1 MTLSVKNPKKKFVSD
16 LDVIVGR
23 NLRTK
28 RAERGLSQE
37 KLGEG
42 VDLTYQQVQKQE
54 NGKNRVSAARLY
66 EYSLILDIPV
76 IEFFEGVED
85 IARQR
90 IQRRMKINE

>member
-1 MTLSVKNPKKKFVSD
+1 MKNPKKKFVSD

-23 NLRTK
+23 NLRIK
-28 RAERGLSQE
+28 RALKGLSQGE
-37 KLGEG
+37 LGRG

-54 NGKNRVSAARLY
+54 NGKNRISAARLY

-76 IEFFEGVED
+76 IEFFEGIED

>member
-54 NGKNRVSAARLY
+54 NGKNRISAARLY

>member
-42 VDLTYQQVQKQE
+42 VGLTYQQIQKQE
-54 NGKNRVSAARLY
+54 SGKNRITAARLY
-66 EYSLILDIPV
+66 EYSIILETPV
-76 IEFFEGVED
+76 MDFFEGIED
-85 IARQR
+85 IARQK
-90 IQRRMKINE
+90 IQERMKLNE